1 MKKTISIN
9 LSGIIY
15 YIEEDGFEILKEY
28 LDNIRLQFRDKE
40 EADMILEDV
49 EIRIAELF
57 REKLSESKT
66 AILLSDV
73 QDVIIIMGAASDYSL
88 EDEEEQV
95 NQETNTEKST
105 DTFKR
110 KLYRDPENGSFGGV
124 AAGLASY
131 FNVDITL
138 IRVFFVIL
146 VLAGFSGILIYL
158 ILWIVLPK
166 VNSTSDRLK
175 MAGQPIT
182 VESISKQAK
191 ETGKKIEKST
201 RQFSR
206 EITEKVEPRF
216 KQLGKILS
224 KLIGIGLVLFSAFWL
239 TVFLIFT
246 IGQFGL
252 IGANQDGNL
261 LSIYDLSKLILIDG
275 TFTISW
281 IVTFITVLCPLIGFT
296 VLGLTLLFKFQTQT
310 TKRVY
315 LSLFSLWIIALI
327 TGAVIATKN
336 GLEMVQ
342 EERVETEIAKLDTN
356 QIDINWLPLN
366 NKSNSFDF
374 KREEILKVN
383 EDSIYFT
390 VDRIRIYPSK
400 DNQIHL
406 YIQKAAHG
414 NVTKRALSRI
424 ENMQISTVLR
434 ENHLEI
440 PAYFSFP
447 ISDKIRNQS
456 VTIVVEIPLD
466 ASATITA
473 GNDKRIYTLTDKEDK
488 IYLNRHD
495 FENRNHRK
503 WRY

>member
-15 YIEEDGFEILKEY
+15 YIEEDGFDLLKEY
-28 LDNIRLQFRDKE
+28 LENIRLQFKNKE

-57 REKLSESKT
+57 NAKLSESKT
-66 AILLSDV
+66 AILFSDV
-73 QDVIIIMGAASDYSL
+73 QEVISIMGEASDYSL
-88 EDEEEQV
+88 EEERENEEENST
-95 NQETNTEKST
+95 NQASNIN
-105 DTFKR
+105 KR

-131 FNVDITL
+131 FNVDTAL
-138 IRVFFVIL
+138 IRVLFVIL

-175 MAGQPIT
+175 MSGQPIT

-191 ETGKKIEKST
+191 ETGKKLEKST

-206 EITEKVEPRF
+206 EITEKIEPRF
-216 KQLGKILS
+216 KQLGEILS
-224 KLIGIGLVLFSAFWL
+224 KLIGIGLVLFCAFWL

-246 IGQFGL
+246 VGQFGL
-252 IGANQDGNL
+252 IGTNQDGNL
-261 LSIYDLSKLILIDG
+261 LSVYDLSKLVLIDG
-275 TFTISW
+275 TFTLSW
-281 IVTFITVLCPLIGFT
+281 LAAFIIVLCPLIGFT
-296 VLGLTLLFKFQTQT
+296 VLGLTLLFKFQTKT

-315 LSLFSLWIIALI
+315 LTVFSFWIIALI

-336 GLEMVQ
+336 GLEMAQ
-342 EERVETEIAKLDTN
+342 EERIETEIAKLDTN

-366 NKSNSFDF
+366 DKSNSFDF
-374 KREEILKVN
+374 KREEILKVSK
-383 EDSIYFT
+383 DSIYFT

-400 DNQIHL
+400 DNQIHV
-406 YIQKAAHG
+406 YTQKIAHG
-414 NVTKRALSRI
+414 NVTKSAINRI
-424 ENMQISTVLR
+424 ENMQISTVVNG
-434 ENHLEI
+434 NHLEI

-447 ISDKIRNQS
+447 KTDKIRNQS
-456 VTIVVEIPLD
+456 VTVVIEIPLD

-473 GNDKRIYTLTDKEDK
+473 GNEKRIYSLTDRDDR
-488 IYLNRHD
+488 IYLNRYD
-495 FENRNHRK
+495 FDSRSHRK
-503 WRY
+503 WSY